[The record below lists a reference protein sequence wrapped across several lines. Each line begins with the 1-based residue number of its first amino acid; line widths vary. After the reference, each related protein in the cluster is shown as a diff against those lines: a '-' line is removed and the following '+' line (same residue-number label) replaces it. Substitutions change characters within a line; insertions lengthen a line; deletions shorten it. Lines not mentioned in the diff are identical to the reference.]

1 MLLRQRGKP
10 VNREEEDEDV
20 EHGDNGNTKEAIFLG
35 FQLRVLCAR
44 ENTHKSKEIV
54 PSSHN
59 CCDVVTFYFSGA
71 SFLSFQ

>member
-44 ENTHKSKEIV
+44 ENTHKSREIV
-54 PSSHN
+54 L
-59 CCDVVTFYFSGA
+59 C
-71 SFLSFQ
+71 